1 MTGNELP
8 LSMLL
13 RKFPRYKF
21 VVRGF
26 IKIYR
31 FWLIR
36 RRLFLFLIPFFHLK
50 GFLWGLQSLILMKQ
64 ITWSISLILLLLNTL
79 PCMKWSRGKLF
90 ILDRV
95 EYNFFLARILQY
107 PSLGNL
113 YLIIDPSYP
122 FNATIRLYNSVLP
135 LVVPT
140 VEFHLKDF
148 LMRYILPSS
157 RGYYSLNSF

>member
-1 MTGNELP
+1 MC
-8 LSMLL
+8 
-13 RKFPRYKF
+13 KIA
-21 VVRGF
+21 F
-26 IKIYR
+26 IIY
-31 FWLIR
+31 
-36 RRLFLFLIPFFHLK
+36 
-50 GFLWGLQSLILMKQ
+50 
-64 ITWSISLILLLLNTL
+64 
-79 PCMKWSRGKLF
+79 
-90 ILDRV
+90 RV

-140 VEFHLKDF
+140 VEFHLKDY

-157 RGYYSLNSF
+157 RMLFLIVFILVLSLQLIFCMCLATVLIMCCVDVIRPSDIMLQLSRDSRYVIKKLKPHRRIHRIDVMY